1 MFESKYDLR
10 DYAERAIRTSQTIC
24 SLDPQTVLRDFP
36 LPRNEVTQTVLRE
49 IPYFISRISPCR
61 ETKSLC
67 KTHVPRVSRGVSVQL
82 QFCTDCNLR
91 DLNAESLGGGHS
103 LHPSPYFS
111 LIRVHCQPRSG
122 PPPAPITDCS
132 PARPGG
138 PWLVPPCSPSPAPP
152 KSAPGGCLSESITV
166 YSLVHR
172 TPLR

>member
-1 MFESKYDLR
+1 MFESKCDLR
-10 DYAERAIRTSQTIC
+10 DYAERAIRTSQTIY

-36 LPRNEVTQTVLRE
+36 EMKPRNEVTLQNPRPACV
-49 IPYFISRISPCR
+49 PWRICAAIILYRLQSQGFKCRVARRRTLTSP
-61 ETKSLC
+61 KPLLL
-67 KTHVPRVSRGVSVQL
+67 P
-82 QFCTDCNLR
+82 
-91 DLNAESLGGGHS
+91 
-103 LHPSPYFS
+103 HPSPLS
-111 LIRVHCQPRSG
+111 TKIW
-122 PPPAPITDCS
+122 PAPITDCS